1 VDLDLTERHK
11 AKLHA
16 QTLIDAASSDLARGI
31 VDDIGWSRRVAD
43 ALASA
48 YLLEDDPRW
57 QSGFDGDSKLWREAR
72 ELVAAPV
79 NKDGTFLDIG
89 CATGYLMECL
99 QVWALERGHSLI
111 MYGLELSPALVAAA
125 RQRTPA
131 LASHIFEG
139 NVLDWV
145 PPRRFTF
152 VHTGL
157 EYVPASRQSWLVRHL
172 LDVFVEPGG
181 RLIVGPITQADLPV
195 NREAFQAAGAPPEA
209 SEYTD
214 YTGKTRYVL
223 WCSPGYGDAAA

>member
-1 VDLDLTERHK
+1 MYRRLTVDLDLTERQK
-11 AKLHA
+11 ARLHA
-16 QTLIDAASSDLARGI
+16 QTLIDAASRDLARGI
-31 VDDIGWSRRVAD
+31 IDDIGWSRRVAD

-57 QSGFDGDSKLWREAR
+57 QSGFDGDSQLWREAR
-72 ELVAAPV
+72 ELVVAPV

-99 QVWALERGHSLI
+99 EVWALERGHSLI

-131 LASHIFEG
+131 WASHIFEG

-157 EYVPASRQSWLVRHL
+157 EYVPVSRRSWLVRHL
-172 LDVFVEPGG
+172 LDEFVESGG
-181 RLIVGPITQADLPV
+181 RLIVGPVTQAELRA
-195 NREAFQAAGAPPEA
+195 NRAAFQAAAASPEA
-209 SEYTD
+209 SDYTD
-214 YTGKTRYVL
+214 HNGKTRHVL
-223 WCSPGYGDAAA
+223 WCSRE

>member
-1 VDLDLTERHK
+1 MVTRN
-11 AKLHA
+11 
-16 QTLIDAASSDLARGI
+16 
-31 VDDIGWSRRVAD
+31 
-43 ALASA
+43 
-48 YLLEDDPRW
+48 
-57 QSGFDGDSKLWREAR
+57 SGATR
-72 ELVAAPV
+72 ELLAALV

-99 QVWALERGHSLI
+99 QVWARERGHSLI

-157 EYVPASRQSWLVRHL
+157 EYVPVNRQSWLVRHL
-172 LDVFVEPGG
+172 VDEFVEPGG
-181 RLIVGPITQADLPV
+181 RLIVGPIPHADLPA
-195 NREAFQAAGAPPEA
+195 NREAFEAAGAPPEA

-214 YTGKTRYVL
+214 HTGKTRYVL
-223 WCSPGYGDAAA
+223 WSRTRA